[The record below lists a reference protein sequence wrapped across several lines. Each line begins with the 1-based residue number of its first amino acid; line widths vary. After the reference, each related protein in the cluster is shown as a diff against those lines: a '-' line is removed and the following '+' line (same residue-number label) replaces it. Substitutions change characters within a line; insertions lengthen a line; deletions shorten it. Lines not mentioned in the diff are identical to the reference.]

1 MLSGP
6 SAESKRAFA
15 IFFVVFLWPK
25 SNDDDDGSMLINNG
39 PNHVIIQILLD
50 DKLKLAGCFQLK
62 AKNVI
67 FLYIL

>member
-25 SNDDDDGSMLINNG
+25 SDDDDGSMLINNG